1 MDAILDV
8 VVKIAIMVSLG
19 FLLRKLNIITEELQK
34 GLTNLLLTAILPF
47 SIIASSGYIRTGALT
62 RGLLIVGAAAV
73 IYYAVAIILMKI
85 LSDRLPFGEKKKRI
99 FITMTV
105 FQNTGFVGFPL
116 MQALYGSEG
125 LLLAVVFNMAY
136 NLFMFSY
143 GVQLL
148 SGEKADIKKFFLNPI
163 SIASVVAI
171 LIFISPF
178 RLPNIIAS
186 PVADVGAM
194 TIPIS
199 MMIIGASLAPIPLRS
214 ILSDWR
220 AYLVSFI
227 RLLALPGLMFLAMLF
242 LPVDPVTKSVIVLMA
257 ALPCGSMNVMFS
269 EKYDCEPEFAAKT
282 VVQSMLLMTITL
294 PLMIFL
300 CSRVFA

>member
-1 MDAILDV
+1 MNALLEV
-8 VVKIAIMVSLG
+8 VIKIAVMVSLG
-19 FLLRKLNIITEELQK
+19 FILRKLNIISENLQK
-34 GLTNLLLTAILPF
+34 GLTQLLLTAILPF
-47 SIIASSGYIRTGALT
+47 SIIASSGYERTESLT
-62 RGLLIVGAAAV
+62 RGLLIAAAAAL
-73 IYYAVAIILMKI
+73 IYYAVAITLMSL
-85 LSDRLPFGEKKKRI
+85 LSSRLPFGEKKRRI

-116 MQALYGSEG
+116 MQALFGAEG

-148 SGEKADIKKFFLNPI
+148 SGEPANLKKFFFNAVSI
-163 SIASVVAI
+163 SSVIAI

-178 RLPNIIAS
+178 RIPELIAAPIAEIGS
-186 PVADVGAM
+186 M
-194 TIPIS
+194 TVPIS
-199 MMIIGASLAPIPLRS
+199 MMIIGAGLAPIPLRT
-214 ILSDWR
+214 ILSDWG

-227 RLLALPGLMFLAMLF
+227 RLLALPGTMFIVMLF
-242 LPVDPVTKSVIVLMA
+242 LPIDPVTKSVIVLMT
-257 ALPCGSMNVMFS
+257 ALPCGSMNVIFS

-294 PLMIFL
+294 PLLIFL
-300 CSRVFA
+300 CSKVFI

>member
-1 MDAILDV
+1 MDAILYV
-8 VVKIAIMVSLG
+8 VVKIAVMVSLG
-19 FLLRKLNIITEELQK
+19 FLLRKLNVITEVLQK

-47 SIIASSGYIRTGALT
+47 SIIASSGYERTGALT

-73 IYYAVAIILMKI
+73 LYYAVAIILMKL

-116 MQALYGSEG
+116 MQALFGSQG

-143 GVQLL
+143 GIQLL
-148 SGEKADIKKFFLNPI
+148 SGEKADVKKFILNPV
-163 SIASVVAI
+163 SIASVIAI
-171 LIFISPF
+171 IIFVSPF
-178 RLPNIIAS
+178 RFPAFVAAPIADIGS
-186 PVADVGAM
+186 M

-199 MMIIGASLAPIPLRS
+199 MMIIGASLALIPLRS
-214 ILSDWR
+214 LLSDWG
-220 AYLVSFI
+220 AYLVSSI
-227 RLLALPGLMFLAMLF
+227 RLVALPGLVLLAMLF
-242 LPVDPVTKSVIVLMA
+242 LPIDPITKSVIVLMS

-282 VVQSMLLMTITL
+282 VVQSMLLMIITL
-294 PLMIFL
+294 PIMIFL
-300 CSRVFA
+300 CSRIFT

>member
-8 VVKIAIMVSLG
+8 VVKIAVMVSLG
-19 FLLRKLNIITEELQK
+19 FLLRKINIITEELQK

-47 SIIASSGYIRTGALT
+47 SIIASSGYVRTAALT
-62 RGLLIVGAAAV
+62 RGLLIIGAAAV
-73 IYYAVAIILMKI
+73 IYYAVAITLMKL
-85 LSDRLPFGEKKKRI
+85 LSDRLPFGEKRKRI

-116 MQALYGSEG
+116 MQALFGAEG

-143 GVQLL
+143 GIQLL
-148 SGEKADIKKFFLNPI
+148 SGEKADVKKFFLNPI
-163 SIASVVAI
+163 SIASVIAI
-171 LIFISPF
+171 LIFVSPF
-178 RLPNIIAS
+178 RLPGIIAA
-186 PVADVGAM
+186 PIADVGAM

-199 MMIIGASLAPIPLRS
+199 MMIIGASLAPFPLRS

-220 AYLVSFI
+220 TYLVSSI
-227 RLLALPGLMFLAMLF
+227 RLLLLPGLMILAMLF
-242 LPVDPVTKSVIVLMA
+242 LPVDPVTKSVIVLMT

-294 PLMIFL
+294 PLMILL
-300 CSRVFA
+300 CSKIFT

>member
-8 VVKIAIMVSLG
+8 VVKIALMVSLG
-19 FLLRKLNIITEELQK
+19 FFLRKINIITEELQK

-47 SIIASSGYIRTGALT
+47 SIIASSGYVRTGALT

-73 IYYAVAIILMKI
+73 IYYAVAITLMKL

-116 MQALYGSEG
+116 MQALFGSEG

-143 GVQLL
+143 GIQLL

-163 SIASVVAI
+163 SIASVIAI
-171 LIFISPF
+171 IIFASPF
-178 RLPNIIAS
+178 RLPGI
-186 PVADVGAM
+186 VAAPIVDVGAM

-214 ILSDWR
+214 ILSDWG
-220 AYLVSFI
+220 AYLVSSI
-227 RLLALPGLMFLAMLF
+227 RLLALPGLMLLAMLL
-242 LPVDPVTKSVIVLMA
+242 LPVDPVTKSVIVLMT

-294 PLMIFL
+294 PFMIFL
-300 CSRVFA
+300 CSRIFT